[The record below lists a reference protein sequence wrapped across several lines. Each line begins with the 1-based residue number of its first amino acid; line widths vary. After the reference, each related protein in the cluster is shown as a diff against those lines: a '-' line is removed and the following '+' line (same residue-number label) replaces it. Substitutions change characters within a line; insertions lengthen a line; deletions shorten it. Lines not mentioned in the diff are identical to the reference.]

1 MDINVF
7 CKISGISDSD
17 SKVLK
22 RKFFG
27 IKKSYKDWHAE
38 ISISFNVPRNLSKQF
53 IDDASPIHLSGSLNS
68 KREDKKQKNKI

>member
-7 CKISGISDSD
+7 CKISGINDSD

-27 IKKSYKDWHAE
+27 IKKPYKNWYAE

-53 IDDASPIHLSGSLNS
+53 VETTLSKVVNRVNS
-68 KREDKKQKNKI
+68 KKEDKAKK

>member
-7 CKISGISDSD
+7 CKISGINDSD

-27 IKKSYKDWHAE
+27 IEKSYKNWYAE
-38 ISISFNVPRNLSKQF
+38 ISTSFNVPRNLSKQF
-53 IDDASPIHLSGSLNS
+53 IEDTQPIVSVRLNS
-68 KREDKKQKNKI
+68 KIEDKKIKFKK